1 MATLRLPYAQ
11 QTAFRENQAL
21 QGSICG
27 SGGRGVRPPSGFGG
41 MQQLWYNARLQ
52 YREKDGMIMSSD
64 LLRSVEA
71 QQQKEDIGLKSDLPH
86 LRVGD
91 DVQVH
96 YRIVEGDRE
105 RIQLVRGT
113 VRRIAAHGIG
123 VERTFPLHSPRI
135 EKIEVLRHAHVRR
148 AKLYFLRD
156 RQGKATRLR
165 EKRFTRN

>member
-1 MATLRLPYAQ
+1 
-11 QTAFRENQAL
+11 
-21 QGSICG
+21 
-27 SGGRGVRPPSGFGG
+27 
-41 MQQLWYNARLQ
+41 
-52 YREKDGMIMSSD
+52 MSND
-64 LLRSVEA
+64 LLRSVE
-71 QQQKEDIGLKSDLPH
+71 QQQLKDDIGLKSDLPN

-96 YRIVEGDRE
+96 FRIVEGERE

-113 VRRIAAHGIG
+113 VMRVRKGGGANARFTVRRVASHGIG

-148 AKLYFLRD
+148 AKLYFLRG

-165 EKRFTRN
+165 EKRITKN

>member
-1 MATLRLPYAQ
+1 
-11 QTAFRENQAL
+11 
-21 QGSICG
+21 
-27 SGGRGVRPPSGFGG
+27 
-41 MQQLWYNARLQ
+41 
-52 YREKDGMIMSSD
+52 MSSD
-64 LLRSVEA
+64 LLRSLEE
-71 QQQKEDIGLKSDLPH
+71 QQLKDDIGLKSDFPS

-96 YRIVEGDRE
+96 FRIVEGERE
-105 RIQLVRGT
+105 RIQLVRGTVMRVRKGGGANSRFT

-156 RQGKATRLR
+156 RQGKAARLK
-165 EKRFTRN
+165 EKRLTRN

>member
-1 MATLRLPYAQ
+1 
-11 QTAFRENQAL
+11 
-21 QGSICG
+21 
-27 SGGRGVRPPSGFGG
+27 
-41 MQQLWYNARLQ
+41 
-52 YREKDGMIMSSD
+52 MSSD
-64 LLRSVEA
+64 LIRSVE
-71 QQQKEDIGLKSDLPH
+71 QQQLKDDIGLKSDLPN

-96 YRIVEGDRE
+96 FRIVEGERE

-113 VRRIAAHGIG
+113 VMRVRKGGGANAMFTVRRVASHGIG

-148 AKLYFLRD
+148 AKLYFLRG

-165 EKRFTRN
+165 EKRIIKN